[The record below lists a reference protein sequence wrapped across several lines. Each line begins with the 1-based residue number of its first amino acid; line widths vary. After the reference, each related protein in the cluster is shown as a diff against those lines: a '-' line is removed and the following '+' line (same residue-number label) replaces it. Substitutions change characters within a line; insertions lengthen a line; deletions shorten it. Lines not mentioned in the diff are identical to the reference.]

1 MTSYYYSRS
10 LANVNKL
17 ADNTKVAA
25 RKLLDWA
32 ENSGI

>member
-17 ADNTKVAA
+17 ADNTKATA
-25 RKLLDWA
+25 RKLL
-32 ENSGI
+32 

>member
-17 ADNTKVAA
+17 ADNTKV
-25 RKLLDWA
+25 
-32 ENSGI
+32 

>member
-17 ADNTKVAA
+17 ANNTKAA
-25 RKLLDWA
+25 A
-32 ENSGI
+32 

>member
-17 ADNTKVAA
+17 ADNTKA
-25 RKLLDWA
+25 
-32 ENSGI
+32 

>member
-17 ADNTKVAA
+17 ADNTKATA
-25 RKLLDWA
+25 
-32 ENSGI
+32 

>member
-17 ADNTKVAA
+17 ADNTKAAA
-25 RKLLDWA
+25 RK
-32 ENSGI
+32 

>member
-17 ADNTKVAA
+17 ADNTKAAA
-25 RKLLDWA
+25 R
-32 ENSGI
+32 

>member
-17 ADNTKVAA
+17 ADNTKAA
-25 RKLLDWA
+25 A
-32 ENSGI
+32 

>member
-17 ADNTKVAA
+17 ACNTK
-25 RKLLDWA
+25 
-32 ENSGI
+32 

>member
-17 ADNTKVAA
+17 ADNTK
-25 RKLLDWA
+25 
-32 ENSGI
+32 

>member
-25 RKLLDWA
+25 
-32 ENSGI
+32 

>member
-17 ADNTKVAA
+17 ADNT
-25 RKLLDWA
+25 
-32 ENSGI
+32 

>member
-17 ADNTKVAA
+17 ADNTKAA
-25 RKLLDWA
+25 
-32 ENSGI
+32 